1 MASSRRTWVERIVA
15 GLAGTSHPGRRKWRK
30 GPPHGRRWAVAGRS
44 FSPSIIRGCFS
55 KRTHMMTP
63 IKIEKRRFPQGKWI
77 FAVQGRA
84 NQKGFFTKR
93 TQMIQPR
100 PSVFHRLPQCRRI
113 AHSQWRSQAATAL
126 SAPRLWLRLCRQ
138 SRDFVTAQKNRI
150 LAVGALNTRDSK
162 QSKAGTSERNLCN
175 SPVAAVSDRRM
186 IVEPTRFGGQ
196 RPPLQCGQWLLRRL
210 PERVAGQRRRG
221 RRGEASQA
229 A

>member
-1 MASSRRTWVERIVA
+1 MKPAVMQAEAVPSETPKGNRKQATDCTETPPMASSRRTWVERIVA

-100 PSVFHRLPQCRRI
+100 PSVFHRLLPCRRT
-113 AHSQWRSQAATAL
+113 AHS
-126 SAPRLWLRLCRQ
+126 
-138 SRDFVTAQKNRI
+138 
-150 LAVGALNTRDSK
+150 
-162 QSKAGTSERNLCN
+162 
-175 SPVAAVSDRRM
+175 
-186 IVEPTRFGGQ
+186 
-196 RPPLQCGQWLLRRL
+196 
-210 PERVAGQRRRG
+210 
-221 RRGEASQA
+221 
-229 A
+229 